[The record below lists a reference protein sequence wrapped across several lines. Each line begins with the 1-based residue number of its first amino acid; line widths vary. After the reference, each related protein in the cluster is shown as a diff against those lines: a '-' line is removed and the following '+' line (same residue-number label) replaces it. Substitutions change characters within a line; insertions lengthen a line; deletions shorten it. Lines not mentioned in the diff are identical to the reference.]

1 MKNFNIKVTIAI
13 SGGLL
18 VFGLLFYFI
27 FPSEKIVISKSSMLT
42 KKFNPIILPQSA
54 VNEVDWPEAMEQAK
68 GELYDLFTPP
78 EIYLN
83 ALGEFVFR
91 TPYFISSDDPFGIEL
106 VEINRNPYRFQLDGF
121 IEEDRSDDSQTVILI
136 HSVEDG
142 KSLRLS
148 PNASNS
154 KYQIKLLDWSVRTI
168 NERDGNMRVVAN
180 LKLQDYKLDRIV
192 NLRHDKKLFEEK
204 ISVVLAVEESAEQ
217 YILEGEN
224 SSFFIG
230 DIEYRLDAIDSENQ
244 TVLVTKLIPDN
255 DPISEL
261 LEIEAIVDNSKI
273 ETDDSGNLDFEDAFD
288 SFF

>member
-1 MKNFNIKVTIAI
+1 MKNFNIKLIIAI
-13 SGGLL
+13 SGSLL
-18 VFGLLFYFI
+18 VVGLMFYLLF
-27 FPSEKIVISKSSMLT
+27 PSDKIIPSKSSTLN
-42 KKFNPIILPQSA
+42 KKFNPILLPESSL
-54 VNEVDWPEAMEQAK
+54 NEADWPEAMEQAK

-83 ALGEFVFR
+83 AFGEFVFR
-91 TPYFISSDDPFGIEL
+91 TPYFISSDDPFGVELIE
-106 VEINRNPYRFQLDGF
+106 VNRNPYRFQLDGF
-121 IEEDRSDDSQTVILI
+121 IEKDRSNDSETVILI

-148 PNASNS
+148 PGSSNS
-154 KYQIKLLDWSVRTI
+154 EYQIKLLDWSVGTI
-168 NERDGNMRVVAN
+168 NDTDENMRVVAN

-204 ISVVLAVEESAEQ
+204 ISVILAVEENGEQ

-224 SSFFIG
+224 SNFFLG

-244 TVLVTKLIPDN
+244 TVLITKLVPDN
-255 DPISEL
+255 DPVSEL

-273 ETDDSGNLDFEDAFD
+273 ENEDSGNLDFEDAFD
-288 SFF
+288 AFF